1 VTADTPAPKLIKLPD
16 ITKFTDEENAAILQ
30 QYRDAG
36 LLPGTVVKPDMAAEV
51 YE

>member
-1 VTADTPAPKLIKLPD
+1 VDTPAPKLIKLPD
-16 ITKFTDEENAAILQ
+16 ITQLTDEENAAILQ

-36 LLPGTVVKPDMAAEV
+36 MLPDNTPKPDMAAEV